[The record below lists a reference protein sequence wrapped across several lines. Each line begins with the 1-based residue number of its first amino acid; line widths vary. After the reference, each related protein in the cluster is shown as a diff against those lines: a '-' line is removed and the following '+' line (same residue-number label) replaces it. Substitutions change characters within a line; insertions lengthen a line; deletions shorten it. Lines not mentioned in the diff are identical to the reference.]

1 MSFEQRDNSG
11 SLFKNDR
18 KEQDNHPDYTGS
30 AKIQGRE
37 FYISAWLK
45 ESKGGKK
52 FFSFSFKPK
61 LASDKSSPPTG
72 GKNDRRPPAE
82 FNDDIPFN

>member
-1 MSFEQRDNSG
+1 MSYEQRDNSG

-18 KEQDNHPDYTGS
+18 KEQENHPDYTGS

-37 FYISAWLK
+37 FYISAWVK

-61 LASDKSSPPTG
+61 LQSDKASPPTG
-72 GKNDRRPPAE
+72 GRNDRRPVE
-82 FNDDIPFN
+82 DYDDPVPF